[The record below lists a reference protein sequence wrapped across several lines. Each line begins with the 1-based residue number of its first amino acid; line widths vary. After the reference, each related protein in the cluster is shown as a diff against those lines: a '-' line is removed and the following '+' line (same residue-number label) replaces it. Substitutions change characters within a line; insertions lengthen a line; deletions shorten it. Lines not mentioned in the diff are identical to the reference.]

1 MTQKELIIMAVR
13 LITNAKEFN
22 GLAADTVAWLA
33 ANTDLPNG
41 SSYTELDG
49 NQDYYVIH
57 DGVWIKQ

>member
-1 MTQKELIIMAVR
+1 MAVR